1 MLNPAFK
8 PFLPQ
13 IITLFE
19 QHKVVNANV
28 LGSIL
33 TDHFNNNSDVD
44 ILVNIEEGLNPVKA
58 GEQLLTLYVKLRD
71 LLNKEI
77 DLIKERSLKPHI

>member
-8 PFLPQ
+8 LYLPQ
-13 IITLFE
+13 IIFF
-19 QHKVVNANV
+19 KPYKIFKASVF
-28 LGSIL
+28 GSVL
-33 TDHFNNNSDVD
+33 TDHFKNNSDVD

-71 LLNKEI
+71 FLNKEI
-77 DLIKERSLKPHI
+77 DLIKEKSLKTHI